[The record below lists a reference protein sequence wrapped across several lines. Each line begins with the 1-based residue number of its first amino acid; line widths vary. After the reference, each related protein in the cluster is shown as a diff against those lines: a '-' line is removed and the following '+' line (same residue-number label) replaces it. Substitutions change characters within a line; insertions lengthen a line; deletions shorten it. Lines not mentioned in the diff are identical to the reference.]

1 MVTLGKR
8 QNFLPIPV
16 IPDHTEYLDAG
27 AITIGVGY
35 RLLTNEI
42 IDAYLVKVGYT
53 RPKTV
58 NYQPDDG
65 GVSIF
70 VFNKENGE
78 YKEHLRLDCF
88 DREPHYHYVFQKENA
103 QDRIFLDPVVTG
115 DAMEWAFQCLT
126 QRLPAVLRHVGQPE
140 LAEKVDAKRIAAL
153 LPEVRAAVKRSE
165 ERYVKATGRQAIFT
179 H

>member
-1 MVTLGKR
+1 MTTMGKR
-8 QNFLPIPV
+8 QSFLPIPV
-16 IPDHTEYLDAG
+16 IPEHTEYLEAG

-42 IDAYLVKVGYT
+42 IDAYLAKVGYA

-58 NYQPDDG
+58 NYQADDG

-70 VFNKENGE
+70 VFSKEGEE

-103 QDRIFLDPVVTG
+103 QDRVHLDPVVTG
-115 DAMEWAFQCLT
+115 DAMAWAFWCLT
-126 QRLPAVLRHVGQPE
+126 HRLPDVLRHVGQPE
-140 LAEKVDAKRIAAL
+140 LAAKVDVKRIEAV

-165 ERYVKATGRQAIFT
+165 ERYIKATGKQAIFNR
-179 H
+179 

>member
-1 MVTLGKR
+1 
-8 QNFLPIPV
+8 
-16 IPDHTEYLDAG
+16 
-27 AITIGVGY
+27 VGY

-42 IDAYLVKVGYT
+42 IDAYLAKVGYA

-58 NYQPDDG
+58 NYQADDG

-70 VFNKENGE
+70 VFSKEGEE

-103 QDRIFLDPVVTG
+103 QDRVHLDPVVTG
-115 DAMEWAFQCLT
+115 DAMAWAFWCLT
-126 QRLPAVLRHVGQPE
+126 HRLPDVLRHVGQPE
-140 LAEKVDAKRIAAL
+140 LAAKVDVKRIEAV

-165 ERYVKATGRQAIFT
+165 ERYIKATGKQAIFNR
-179 H
+179 